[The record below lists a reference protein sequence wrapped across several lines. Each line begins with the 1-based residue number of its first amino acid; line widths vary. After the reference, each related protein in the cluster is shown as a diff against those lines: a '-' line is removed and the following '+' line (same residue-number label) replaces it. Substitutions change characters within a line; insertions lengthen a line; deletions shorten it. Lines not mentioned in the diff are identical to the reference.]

1 MKVIIIGGVAGGATC
16 AARLRRLNENVE
28 IILFEKGKYISFANC
43 GLPYHIGG
51 VIKERNNLLLFSPKN
66 FKERFNVDVRTQQEV
81 IEINRKKKRV
91 LVRNGQNNKV
101 YEEPYVKLV
110 LAPGAIPKIIPIP
123 GLPPEKMM
131 TLRNMD
137 DMDRIITQLTQNNI
151 QTITVVGGGFIG
163 LEIAEN
169 LHLRGCSIHLIEA
182 LPQVMGT
189 IDYEMASLVHNHLR
203 SKGIKC
209 YLGKTI
215 KHARE
220 EQGKLKLVLSD
231 SQEVETD
238 FVIMSVGVIPD
249 VSLAKKCQLKL
260 GRFGG
265 ISVNKKMQTSD
276 KNIYA
281 AGDAVEI
288 MNIIT
293 GKPALIP
300 LAGPANK
307 QARVIAN
314 NLNGIGD
321 TYEGSVGTSITKIF
335 DLNVGSTGLNTRTLK
350 QLKFTFES
358 VVIHGSNHAGYY
370 PGASSISIKLF
381 FHPKKGRIYGAQVVG
396 GEGVD
401 KRIDVLS
408 SYIMRKGTIFDLTK
422 FEQAYA
428 PPFSSAKDPINII
441 GFVAENIIRGL
452 VEKINFDQVETMYK
466 KGALILDVRTSTE
479 YNLKHIEG
487 ALNIPLH
494 KLRDNLN
501 QLPKDKPIIV
511 HCQVGLRSY
520 NACRI
525 LKAKGYKNVYNLSG
539 GFKTFNSY
547 IQDRHKETSLEQT
560 GDDPDLKQM

>member
-28 IILFEKGKYISFANC
+28 IILLEKGKYISFANC

-66 FKERFNVDVRTQQEV
+66 FKERFHIDVRTQHEV
-81 IEINRKKKRV
+81 IDILRYKKKV
-91 LVRNGQNNKV
+91 VVRNLENTQT
-101 YEEPYVKLV
+101 YEESYDKLV
-110 LAPGAIPKIIPIP
+110 LTPGAYPKIIPIP
-123 GLPPEKMM
+123 GLSPEKMM

-137 DMDRIITQLTQNNI
+137 DMDHIITKLTQGNTH
-151 QTITVVGGGFIG
+151 TITVVGAGFIG

-169 LHLRGCSIHLIEA
+169 LHLRGCSLHLIEA
-182 LPQVMGT
+182 MPQVMGT

-203 SKGIKC
+203 TKGINC

-215 KHARE
+215 KQARE
-220 EQGKLKLVLSD
+220 EQGKLKLMLSD
-231 SQEVETD
+231 GQEVETD
-238 FVIMSVGVIPD
+238 FVIMSVGVISD
-249 VSLAKKCQLKL
+249 VSLAKKCKLKL

-288 MNIIT
+288 INLIT
-293 GKPALIP
+293 GKPGLIP

-314 NLNGIGD
+314 NLCGIGD
-321 TYEGSVGTSITKIF
+321 TYEGSVGTSIAKVF
-335 DLNVGSTGLNTRTLK
+335 DLNVGSTGLNTRVLE

-370 PGASSISIKLF
+370 PGASSISIKLL
-381 FHPKKGRIYGAQVVG
+381 FHPKNGRIYGAQVIG
-396 GEGVD
+396 GQGVD

-428 PPFSSAKDPINII
+428 PPFSSAKDAINIA
-441 GFVAENIIRGL
+441 GFVAENIIKGL
-452 VEKINFDQVETMYK
+452 VEKINFDQVQTMQN

-479 YNLKHIEG
+479 YNLRHIEG
-487 ALNIPLH
+487 AIHIPLH

-525 LKAKGYKNVYNLSG
+525 LKARGFKNVYNLSG
-539 GFKTFNSY
+539 GFKTFDAFKKDQNKDTNS
-547 IQDRHKETSLEQT
+547 ETMDT
-560 GDDPDLKQM
+560 DDDLKQM